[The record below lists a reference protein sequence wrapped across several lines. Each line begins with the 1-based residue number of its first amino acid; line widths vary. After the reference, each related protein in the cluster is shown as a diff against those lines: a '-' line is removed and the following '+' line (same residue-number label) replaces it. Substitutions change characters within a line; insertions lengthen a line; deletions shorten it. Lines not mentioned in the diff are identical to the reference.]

1 MKHTP
6 KLWVSEIPK
15 QYGYI
20 ALNMDGPICIA
31 QLNHTDGLGNL
42 AYKTQLARAHE
53 IANAVNMHDELVE
66 ALKAIHD
73 QLYLDSNWHKWG
85 ETNEEHFVLQC
96 AREEMTRTKVFKQI
110 EQALSKAKDTT

>member
-66 ALKAIHD
+66 AI
-73 QLYLDSNWHKWG
+73 QFSLDLLDDLTTEDFSLGKDKPMRDR
-85 ETNEEHFVLQC
+85 LQ
-96 AREEMTRTKVFKQI
+96 
-110 EQALSKAKDTT
+110 QALSKAKEGRE